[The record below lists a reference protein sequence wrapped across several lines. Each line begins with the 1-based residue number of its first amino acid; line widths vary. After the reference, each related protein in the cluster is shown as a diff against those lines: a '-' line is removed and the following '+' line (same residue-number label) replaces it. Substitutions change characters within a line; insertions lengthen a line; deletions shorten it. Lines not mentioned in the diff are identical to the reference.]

1 MFQLY
6 LFGAEHDTVRLCKAA
21 SDLGWQ
27 VIVVAAADEEKTKAF
42 FKGAHRFI
50 TPTFEALDLSGIDA
64 QTAVMLMTHSFNK
77 DVQYLLALAK
87 TKPAYFGI
95 LGPKHRRERV
105 LEKALDFN
113 PELSIEFL
121 ERLHGPAGINIG
133 AESAE
138 EITVSILAEILSV
151 IRNQQPVQLKEKS
164 GTIHD

>member
-1 MFQLY
+1 
-6 LFGAEHDTVRLCKAA
+6 
-21 SDLGWQ
+21 
-27 VIVVAAADEEKTKAF
+27 
-42 FKGAHRFI
+42 
-50 TPTFEALDLSGIDA
+50 
-64 QTAVMLMTHSFNK
+64 MLMTHSFNK
-77 DVQYLLALAK
+77 DVQYLLALAQ
-87 TKPAYFGI
+87 TKHAYFGI

-121 ERLHGPAGINIG
+121 ERLHGQAGINIG

-138 EITVSILAEILSV
+138 EIAVSILAEILSV